1 MFSKQTLVAVALSV
15 AVIAIISRVPAA
27 SKIVFGS

>member
-1 MFSKQTLVAVALSV
+1 MFSKQTLVTVALALVAVAIV
-15 AVIAIISRVPAA
+15 SRVPAA